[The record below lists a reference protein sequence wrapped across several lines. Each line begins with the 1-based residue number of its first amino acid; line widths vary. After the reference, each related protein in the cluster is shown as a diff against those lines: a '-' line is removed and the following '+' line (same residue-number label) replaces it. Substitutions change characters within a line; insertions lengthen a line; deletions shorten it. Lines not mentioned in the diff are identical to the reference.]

1 MSDFD
6 AIVVGSGLAG
16 ASAAIELAR
25 AGKSVLVVE
34 RGNFSGAKNMTGGR
48 IYTHSLYKLFPD
60 GFEDAPLERKVTH
73 ERISLMS
80 ANSNMTIEF
89 SSDELDV
96 KGRESYTILRAP
108 FDEWM
113 QAQAEEAGA
122 EYINGIAVEQLV
134 KDEDGKVI
142 GILAGED
149 EVTAD
154 VVLLCD
160 GVNSL
165 LTGQAVGYARPP
177 ASMMAVGV
185 KDVFAL
191 PEEVIDDRFGCA
203 PGEGAAWL
211 FAGDATHGLFGGG
224 IIYTNRDS
232 LSVGIVAG
240 IEAVA
245 TKGRHSVS
253 QMLQDFEERP
263 EIAPYLKGAKR
274 IEHSGHMVPEGGL
287 KMMPKLVSDG
297 VIIAGDAAMMC
308 VNLGYTV
315 RGMDY
320 AVEAGRI
327 AGISAAEALNVGD
340 TSKEVLQLYVD
351 ALEDSFVMKDLR
363 MFENEPEFMEGFDRM
378 FCGYPQLAR
387 DVMNKMFVVDGPAGR
402 LKDAAVPPIRQI
414 GLLNVLSDARRAMR
428 AL

>member
-80 ANSNMTIEF
+80 ENSNMTIEF

-224 IIYTNRDS
+224 IIYKKKAPRLHD
-232 LSVGIVAG
+232 
-240 IEAVA
+240 
-245 TKGRHSVS
+245 TK
-253 QMLQDFEERP
+253 
-263 EIAPYLKGAKR
+263 YT
-274 IEHSGHMVPEGGL
+274 
-287 KMMPKLVSDG
+287 DG
-297 VIIAGDAAMMC
+297 EL
-308 VNLGYTV
+308 NLGEKFYYNWKSAV
-315 RGMDY
+315 RKYNEASDNATYLRQQLNEELASKGQEKTY
-320 AVEAGRI
+320 AQMATELESVTERRDHWQKSAVTSMNDCMAYRQENRRLRHELLKLNPDFDFKAIEDEVER
-327 AGISAAEALNVGD
+327 
-340 TSKEVLQLYVD
+340 LYGNRTP
-351 ALEDSFVMKDLR
+351 KDL
-363 MFENEPEFMEGFDRM
+363 
-378 FCGYPQLAR
+378 
-387 DVMNKMFVVDGPAGR
+387 
-402 LKDAAVPPIRQI
+402 
-414 GLLNVLSDARRAMR
+414 
-428 AL
+428 